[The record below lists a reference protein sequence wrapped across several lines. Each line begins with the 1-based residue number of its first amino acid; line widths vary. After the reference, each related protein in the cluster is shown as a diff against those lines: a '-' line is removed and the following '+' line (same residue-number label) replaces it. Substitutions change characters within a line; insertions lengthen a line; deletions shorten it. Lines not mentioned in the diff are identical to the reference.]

1 MGWVANSMVEYSAF
15 NRLVPGSSPGQP
27 TLILPKYNL
36 ITEALLHMNA
46 ISQILEDKR
55 RNSTLALI
63 PFITAGYPNIDTTLK
78 AIHALDAHG
87 ADIIEL
93 GIPYSD
99 ALADGPTIQQSSKVA
114 LDQGVNIDQVLKLL
128 GQIKLDIQTPIV
140 IFTYYNP
147 ILARGAKKFVEEIS
161 LEGAQGLIIPD
172 LPIEETDYLAY
183 LCSQYN
189 IELILFIAPTSSKSR
204 IANIL
209 NKAPGCVY
217 LVSST
222 GVTGTRKSL
231 DDDISLLS
239 AYIKSNTTKLV
250 MLGFGI
256 SSKEQISR
264 VSGWDIDGIVIG
276 SAFINSL
283 SINTNNLRNVDS
295 LSSLCKDMKTA
306 IQ

>member
-1 MGWVANSMVEYSAF
+1 
-15 NRLVPGSSPGQP
+15 
-27 TLILPKYNL
+27 
-36 ITEALLHMNA
+36 MNV

-55 RNSTLALI
+55 RKSTCALI
-63 PFITAGYPNIDTTLK
+63 PFITAGYPNINTTLK
-78 AIHALDAHG
+78 AIYALDAHG

-99 ALADGPTIQQSSKVA
+99 ALADGPTIQHSSKVA
-114 LDQGVNIDQVLKLL
+114 LDQGINIDQVLELL
-128 GQIKLDIQTPIV
+128 GQIQLNLHTPIV

-147 ILARGAKKFVEEIS
+147 VLVRGVKRFIEDISRRGAK
-161 LEGAQGLIIPD
+161 GLIIPD

-189 IELILFIAPTSSKSR
+189 IELILFIAPTSSKPR
-204 IANIL
+204 IMNIL
-209 NKAPGCVY
+209 KKAPGCVY

-239 AYIKSNTTKLV
+239 AYIKANTNKLV

-264 VSGWDIDGIVIG
+264 VSGWDIDGIVVG

-283 SINTNNLRNVDS
+283 SPNIDSKQDLES
-295 LSSLCKDMKTA
+295 LSSFCKDMKAA
-306 IQ
+306 IR